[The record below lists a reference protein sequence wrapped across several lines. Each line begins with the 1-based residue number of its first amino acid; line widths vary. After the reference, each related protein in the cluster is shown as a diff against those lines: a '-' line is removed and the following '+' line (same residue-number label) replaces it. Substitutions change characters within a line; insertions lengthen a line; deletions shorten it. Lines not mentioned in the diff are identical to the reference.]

1 MVTLTNQE
9 LKSYPNEESYHIIK
23 NKCLKRNVLMIKNY
37 LKVRDLSHYASK

>member
-23 NKCLKRNVLMIKNY
+23 KKCLKRNVLMIKNY